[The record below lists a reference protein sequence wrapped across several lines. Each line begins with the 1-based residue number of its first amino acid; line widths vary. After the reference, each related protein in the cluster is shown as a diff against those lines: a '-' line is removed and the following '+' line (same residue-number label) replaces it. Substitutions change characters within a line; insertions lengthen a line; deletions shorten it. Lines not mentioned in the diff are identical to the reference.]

1 MRILQLTAGAGG
13 MYCGSCLRDN
23 ALAAELLARGHDVSL
38 LPVYTPTR
46 TDEANVSDERVF
58 FGGISVYLQ
67 QHVGFFRR
75 TPAVLDFLWD
85 LPAVIRAATGRGV
98 SVDPRALGELTVSTL
113 RGEEGFQ
120 AKEVRKLVRY
130 LSAQPP
136 FELAVLPVALLISL
150 AAPLRRALNAPIV
163 CTLQGDDLFLD
174 GLGEDHREQCKA
186 LIRAQE
192 PHVDAF
198 VATSDYYADYMAGYL
213 GLPRTKLHTVPVGIN
228 LEGHDPAPREGPLVP
243 GSEAQRGFT
252 LGYFARIA
260 PEKGLHLL
268 ARAYRVLRQEL
279 GLPPSRLRAAGYM
292 APEQRAYLRGIED
305 ELRGWGLQ
313 GEFHYEGE
321 VDRLGKIAF
330 LRGID
335 VLSVPS
341 PYAEPKGLYLLEAM
355 ANGVPWVQPRHGA
368 FVEIHRHTGGGLLFA
383 PHDERDLAAQVLA
396 LAQDPAQAAELGRR
410 GAEGVRA
417 HYSAARMAERALEV
431 YTGVVSRARV
441 AVA

>member
-1 MRILQLTAGAGG
+1 

-23 ALAAELLARGHDVSL
+23 ALAAEMIARGHDVSL
-38 LPVYTPTR
+38 LPIYTPTV
-46 TDEANVSDERVF
+46 TDEPNVSDERVF

-85 LPAVIRAATGRGV
+85 LPGVIRAATGRGV
-98 SVDPRALGELTVSTL
+98 SVDPKALGEMTVSTL

-120 AKEVRKLVRY
+120 AKEVRKLVRH
-130 LSAQPP
+130 LEALPP
-136 FELAVLPVALLISL
+136 FDLVVLPVALLIGL
-150 AAPLRRALNAPIV
+150 AGPLRRALRAPVV

-174 GLGEDHREQCKA
+174 GLGEEHRRQSLE

-192 PHVDAF
+192 PEVDAF
-198 VATSDYYADYMAGYL
+198 VATSDYYADFMAGYL
-213 GLPRTKLHTVPVGIN
+213 GLPRAKIHTVPIGIN
-228 LEGHDPAPREGPLVP
+228 LEGHDPAPR
-243 GSEAQRGFT
+243 QRGQTFT

-268 ARAYRVLRQEL
+268 ARAYKVLRHEL
-279 GLPPSRLRAAGYM
+279 GLPPSRLRAAGYLP
-292 APEQRAYLRGIED
+292 PEHRGYLRGVED
-305 ELRGWGLQ
+305 ELRGWGLLD
-313 GEFHYEGE
+313 EFRYEGE
-321 VDRLGKIAF
+321 VDRSAKIQF
-330 LRGID
+330 LRGVD

-355 ANGVPWVQPRHGA
+355 ANAVPWVQPRHGA
-368 FVEIHRHTGGGLLFA
+368 FVEIQRHTGGGLLFE
-383 PHDERDLAAQVLA
+383 PGEERDLAAQVLA
-396 LAQDPAQAAELGRR
+396 LAHDPALAAELGRR

-431 YTGVVSRARV
+431 YS
-441 AVA
+441 AVAERTSPAVA